1 MNLFDQIGEDIKK
14 AMLAKDNVRRDT
26 LRNVKK
32 EFLEA
37 KTAKA
42 GDDFDDS
49 QAIQILRKMVKKGED
64 AAQIFMTQNR
74 EDLAQEE
81 LSQVAVLKQYL
92 PATMSVEEVEK
103 VVSELISQLGVT
115 SIKEMGKVM
124 GAASKQLSGRTDN
137 KTISEVIKKMLS

>member
-42 GDDFDDS
+42 GDDFDDA

-124 GAASKQLSGRTDN
+124 GAVSKQLSGRTDN

>member
-42 GDDFDDS
+42 GDDFDDA

-137 KTISEVIKKMLS
+137 KTISEVIKKMLF

>member
-37 KTAKA
+37 KTVKA
-42 GDDFDDS
+42 GDDFDDA

-92 PATMSVEEVEK
+92 PATMSVEEVGK

>member
-42 GDDFDDS
+42 GDDFDDA

>member
-42 GDDFDDS
+42 GDDFDDA

-92 PATMSVEEVEK
+92 PATMSVEEVGK

>member
-14 AMLAKDNVRRDT
+14 AMLSKDNVKRDT

-37 KTAKA
+37 KTAKG
-42 GDDFDDS
+42 GDNFDDA

-64 AAQIFMTQNR
+64 AAQIFKEQHR
-74 EDLAQEE
+74 DDLAQVE
-81 LSQVAVLKQYL
+81 LSQVEVMKQYL
-92 PATMSVEEVEK
+92 PVAMSLEEVEK
-103 VVSELISQLGVT
+103 EVSLIVAQVGVS

-124 GAASKQLSGRTDN
+124 GVASKRMAGRADN
-137 KTISEVIKKMLS
+137 KTISEVIKKLLS